1 VIYLKDAHKRKY
13 TQMGLKISYY
23 RKLKGLSQEQLAE
36 IVGKSL
42 AFIGAVEAPN
52 IVRAISMDTLFDI
65 ADVLEV
71 PAYKFLQFDEYG
83 TPKHVNHKDSRRITG
98 QL

>member
-1 VIYLKDAHKRKY
+1 MKDAHKRKY
-13 TQMGLKISYY
+13 IQMGLKISYY

-36 IVGKSL
+36 TVGKSL

-52 IVRAISMDTLFDI
+52 IVRAVSMDTLFDI

-71 PAYKFLQFDEYG
+71 PAYKFLQFDE
-83 TPKHVNHKDSRRITG
+83 
-98 QL
+98 